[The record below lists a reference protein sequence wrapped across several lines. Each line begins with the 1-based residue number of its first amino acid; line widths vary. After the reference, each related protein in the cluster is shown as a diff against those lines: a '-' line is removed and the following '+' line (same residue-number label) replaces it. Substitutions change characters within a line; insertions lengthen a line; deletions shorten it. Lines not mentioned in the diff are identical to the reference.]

1 MAQTGLHT
9 IIPFKIFK
17 NNYNNYFLYAFLM
30 GSIIPDFDVAI
41 NSIYK
46 IFKSWGN
53 PNSYYLNKNYL
64 INYDLNVFH
73 SIISSI
79 IIYLIIL
86 IFYEIKKNTSILSF
100 ANGFLLGLLTHI
112 IIDIFLFLRP
122 VQIFWPLNYAG
133 LNPIN
138 IWGEINI
145 PFKVMTTY
153 LTIEFIFFRYIG
165 YELIKILIIQKDKN
179 SKYISA
185 LSRWMK
191 IQALL
196 FILFIFYFNI
206 FEITYSTFIFYN
218 LCLSFSITYC
228 IIILYILRFT
238 IIDYLDFKNKKSTD
252 ENKTILKATPID
264 NLG

>member
-73 SIISSI
+73 SMISSI

-100 ANGFLLGLLTHI
+100 
-112 IIDIFLFLRP
+112 
-122 VQIFWPLNYAG
+122 
-133 LNPIN
+133 
-138 IWGEINI
+138 
-145 PFKVMTTY
+145 
-153 LTIEFIFFRYIG
+153 
-165 YELIKILIIQKDKN
+165 
-179 SKYISA
+179 
-185 LSRWMK
+185 
-191 IQALL
+191 
-196 FILFIFYFNI
+196 
-206 FEITYSTFIFYN
+206 
-218 LCLSFSITYC
+218 
-228 IIILYILRFT
+228 
-238 IIDYLDFKNKKSTD
+238 
-252 ENKTILKATPID
+252 
-264 NLG
+264 